1 MKVRQLLVTAAA
13 TGIAAGLV
21 ACGGPK
27 TDVNAPTTSAEPAAD
42 HHCCKGKNACKG
54 LGGCRSGDNGCA
66 GKNSCKGKGGCAV
79 PIKH

>member
-54 LGGCRSGDNGCA
+54 QSGCKTDSNASCA
-66 GKNSCKGKGGCAV
+66 GQNTCRGTGTSCPKG
-79 PIKH
+79 

>member
-21 ACGGPK
+21 ACGSPK
-27 TDVNAPTTSAEPAAD
+27 ADVNAPTTSAEPASD

-54 LGGCRSGDNGCA
+54 QSGCKTDSNASCA
-66 GKNSCKGKGGCAV
+66 GQNTCRGIGTSCPKS
-79 PIKH
+79 